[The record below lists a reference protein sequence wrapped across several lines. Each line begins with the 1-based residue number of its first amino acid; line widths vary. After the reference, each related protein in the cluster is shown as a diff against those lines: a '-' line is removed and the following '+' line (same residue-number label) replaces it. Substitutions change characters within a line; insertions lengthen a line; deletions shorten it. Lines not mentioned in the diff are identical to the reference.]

1 MTQANQK
8 NFSFPTVVEPRI
20 RVISQRPYN
29 FVLSVKNVSMLLG
42 LVFVD
47 VKMSGKNWL
56 LLVSI
61 SLESDAKTVLC
72 ILCILFFLVIG
83 SEREFGGP
91 EKCMEGDYVIT
102 KAVYCGCL

>member
-47 VKMSGKNWL
+47 VKMSGKNW
-56 LLVSI
+56 
-61 SLESDAKTVLC
+61 
-72 ILCILFFLVIG
+72 
-83 SEREFGGP
+83 
-91 EKCMEGDYVIT
+91 
-102 KAVYCGCL
+102 

>member
-8 NFSFPTVVEPRI
+8 NFSFPTVVEPTI

-47 VKMSGKNWL
+47 VKMSGKNW
-56 LLVSI
+56 
-61 SLESDAKTVLC
+61 
-72 ILCILFFLVIG
+72 
-83 SEREFGGP
+83 
-91 EKCMEGDYVIT
+91 
-102 KAVYCGCL
+102 